1 MNRWC
6 HETEVQVPAEQE
18 EEKEEKAENGD
29 DDVDCVSVSGKK
41 N

>member
-6 HETEVQVPAEQE
+6 HETAGQVPAEQE

-29 DDVDCVSVSGKK
+29 DDVDSVSVSGKK